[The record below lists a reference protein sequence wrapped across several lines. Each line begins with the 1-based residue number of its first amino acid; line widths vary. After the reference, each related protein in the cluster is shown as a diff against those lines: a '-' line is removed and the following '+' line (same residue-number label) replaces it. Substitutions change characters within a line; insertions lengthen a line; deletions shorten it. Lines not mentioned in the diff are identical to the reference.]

1 MIDRIKNFLGLYDWI
16 LVETRMAAYTKMHGS
31 QGGVSQEFIFYLIY
45 YNPKLGRYKLEYEGS
60 NAEAHVMYG
69 EMLKRLAS
77 YNMGTQHIE
86 ENKDYKGEI
95 VITSIP
101 LVNSAE
107 DVFKFVRDDADLIS
121 AINIFKRGLVLGG
134 AEIYKQDKNILATD
148 KGYFASF
155 YESDL
160 DPSITGK
167 NNSINEEDKDE
178 DE

>member
-1 MIDRIKNFLGLYDWI
+1 MIDWFKKLIGAYSWV
-16 LVETRMAAYTKMHGS
+16 LVENRMAAFTIMHGS
-31 QGGVSQEFIFYLIY
+31 QGGVSQAFIFYSIY
-45 YNPKLGRYKLEYEGS
+45 FNPDLNRYKLVCEGKD
-60 NAEAHVMYG
+60 AKKHVMYG
-69 EMLKRLAS
+69 EMLKRVAA
-77 YNMGTQHIE
+77 YNTGKQD
-86 ENKDYKGEI
+86 DYGDEYGNDSKV

-101 LVNSAE
+101 LENNA
-107 DVFKFVRDDADLIS
+107 DNVFKFVRDDEGLIE

-167 NNSINEEDKDE
+167 KDNFNEEEDDE
-178 DE
+178 E